1 MHGPLPHVVDASLPL
16 CALPAFSLNI
26 ICPSCICQHF
36 VFPDVHFVIEQTTEL
51 KTRSAMS
58 AFSEWWRHRSWKY
71 ACDCLQVDIGA
82 WLALL
87 LSSYTLVLVFFL
99 LAEKLTVTT
108 KLVTIH
114 AHIFR
119 VPSLWFNP
127 SSILILL
134 GKARK
139 LPLRFHAVLKCVKS
153 YSKCK
158 YRGPTTRPRLL
169 VKVASLRVSS
179 EDCGDHRFSSSVF
192 DWPLARA
199 SIGYWRKKKL
209 KAQLHFT
216 GNVVSWCGGL
226 ASLCLLTVYW
236 LVVALAR
243 KRRIYIVSEG
253 KTCTRFLL
261 IRFCWYI
268 MGGQTA
274 ALWALRKI
282 IYLFFFC
289 FYCEV

>member
-1 MHGPLPHVVDASLPL
+1 MPFSNCLTYFAQFFYLTIFFKLFLENLGEAGCSTMHGPLPHVVDASLPL

-119 VPSLWFNP
+119 VPSL
-127 SSILILL
+127 
-134 GKARK
+134 
-139 LPLRFHAVLKCVKS
+139 
-153 YSKCK
+153 
-158 YRGPTTRPRLL
+158 
-169 VKVASLRVSS
+169 
-179 EDCGDHRFSSSVF
+179 
-192 DWPLARA
+192 
-199 SIGYWRKKKL
+199 
-209 KAQLHFT
+209 
-216 GNVVSWCGGL
+216 
-226 ASLCLLTVYW
+226 
-236 LVVALAR
+236 
-243 KRRIYIVSEG
+243 
-253 KTCTRFLL
+253 
-261 IRFCWYI
+261 
-268 MGGQTA
+268 
-274 ALWALRKI
+274 
-282 IYLFFFC
+282 
-289 FYCEV
+289 